1 MALKFVAFVACL
13 GLVRASGPA
22 AYEIAT
28 ASGDLGSIGYSQES
42 TQKGYAGQNVISA
55 YSRGEDSAHSSVRV
69 SSHSISNDGLLN
81 YNIAH
86 EPLIAKS
93 YAAPYS
99 YAASA
104 PLLTKTYAAP
114 LSYAAPAPLLAKS
127 YAAPYSYAAPSPL
140 LAKSYAAPYSYA
152 ASAPLLTKSY
162 AAPLSYAAPAS
173 LLTKAYAAPATS
185 FLTKSYLQPS
195 APLLAKSYL
204 APSASLA
211 YPAQLPLIAKS
222 GLIAHGDPYSASI
235 ASAPLLTK
243 TYAPS
248 IIAKSASLYDY
259 APQVISKTLVP
270 SGTISHT
277 VFNGIGANYACSYF
291 VANFDDDF
299 VKKLSICC
307 KYGSIETKD

>member
-42 TQKGYAGQNVISA
+42 TQKGYAGQNVITA

-86 EPLIAKS
+86 APLIAKS

-104 PLLTKTYAAP
+104 PLLAKTYAAP

-127 YAAPYSYAAPSPL
+127 YAAPYSYAA
-140 LAKSYAAPYSYA
+140 
-152 ASAPLLTKSY
+152 SAPLLTKGY

-173 LLTKAYAAPATS
+173 LLTKTYATPATS
-185 FLTKSYLQPS
+185 FLAKSYLQPS

-222 GLIAHGDPYSASI
+222 GLIAHGDAYSASI

-243 TYAPS
+243 AYTPS

-259 APQVISKTLVP
+259 APQVISKTLLP

-277 VFNGIGANYACSYF
+277 VFNGIGANYAW
-291 VANFDDDF
+291 
-299 VKKLSICC
+299 
-307 KYGSIETKD
+307 